1 MAAAE
6 LIVNLLGIYTA
17 IGVVFGVAFVIV
29 GIGRIDPVAQDST
42 VGFRFIVLPGVALL
56 WPLLLKRWLGARHP

>member
-17 IGVVFGVAFVIV
+17 IGVAFGVAFVAA
-29 GIGRIDPVAQDST
+29 GIGRVDPVAKGST
-42 VGFRFIVLPGVALL
+42 VGFKFIVLPGVALL